1 MHYFSGKGCSEF
13 LESMHYCIG
22 ILNSSF
28 PYNDVIPKL
37 LHHAEQIMSF
47 LGTNGLTRVD
57 YRIKNAEE
65 YYVFDI
71 AALPVLANTGTCMQ
85 SFKYLFDNQNSLF
98 KAIIGST
105 LFQH

>member
-1 MHYFSGKGCSEF
+1 M
-13 LESMHYCIG
+13 
-22 ILNSSF
+22 LN
-28 PYNDVIPKL
+28 KL
-37 LHHAEQIMSF
+37 YLMLQQAASDKE
-47 LGTNGLTRVD
+47 
-57 YRIKNAEE
+57 NAEE